1 MSVPDGL
8 YSKDG
13 TTSDRVT
20 LAGVSVFEGELQADG
35 SLEATTFLKD
45 LDPIEGD
52 YDSSSAPENVTEDT
66 YYTKR
71 NKDRNQIQVWTKVP
85 DGKALVLVFHYMVN
99 TKNLPAKNY
108 KFKNTVQLEGYNS
121 YVDENVDFK
130 SDSSGNAGI
139 DFNTNNVTIVKYSG
153 TQSNLLSD
161 AKFQL
166 ETYENGQWTDVK
178 QYVTSQSGNS
188 VMSGLTQD
196 TLYRLHET
204 AAPEGYLLP
213 DPTPYHY
220 FVISKNAYTLPTDSG
235 FVEGRDSF
243 ALYKLG
249 ENESFGS
256 FYYYCNNARNP
267 GYVKEV
273 DLLVKKA
280 WKNFDDTDIT
290 DTSKLPEIVVTL
302 TKHVANPG
310 HRILLQLDDG
320 SGTKVFAKNINDGG
334 DVYVTVWSQ
343 NYQNWLD
350 AGVAITATG
359 ESAPDGKP
367 IYKISNIISDI
378 TIKSTKVYYN
388 GGDFY
393 TTAGGTPIT
402 GTTDTEV
409 GKVTLNSRNGW
420 SAHFENL
427 EIDDGITYT
436 IKEMSVEGYTVSYT
450 LNNEALEAGASF
462 ALGKNTG
469 SNGNGDTI
477 VITNTAEESGGYVLP
492 STGGAGTKL
501 YTAGGGALMLAAL
514 VCGVC
519 RKRRRERRAR

>member
-1 MSVPDGL
+1 M
-8 YSKDG
+8 
-13 TTSDRVT
+13 
-20 LAGVSVFEGELQADG
+20 
-35 SLEATTFLKD
+35 
-45 LDPIEGD
+45 
-52 YDSSSAPENVTEDT
+52 
-66 YYTKR
+66 
-71 NKDRNQIQVWTKVP
+71 
-85 DGKALVLVFHYMVN
+85 VLVFHYTVN

-121 YVDENVDFK
+121 YVDENVDFT

-166 ETYENGQWTDVK
+166 EAYDNGQWTDVK

-220 FVISKNAYTLPTDSG
+220 FVISKKSYTLPTDSG

-267 GYVKEV
+267 DYVKEG

-280 WKNFDDTDIT
+280 WKNFDGTDIT

-402 GTTDTEV
+402 GTTDTKV

-420 SAHFENL
+420 SARFENL
-427 EIDDGITYT
+427 EISDDITYT

-519 RKRRRERRAR
+519 RKRRRERRER